1 MEVEETSKQY
11 LTINTHKGLFRYNRL
26 PFGIKTAPSIWQRAM
41 EQTLQGIPNVEVML
55 DDIIVTGKSD
65 AAHLENLE
73 AVLKRLA
80 EKNLRINVQKCRFFM
95 ERIEYC
101 GHEIDKDGLH
111 KTNAKIEAVQN
122 APRPQD
128 VSSVR
133 GFLGMVNY
141 YHRFLPN
148 LSSVLHPLNQL
159 LEKDHTWEWSHECE
173 DAFKEAKRLVTSEQV
188 LAHYDPDLP
197 VRVACDASPYGLGA
211 VLSHVMSD
219 GSEKPVAF
227 TSRTLNRAERN
238 YSQIDKEALALVWG
252 IRKFNHYLY
261 GRRFTLVTDHQPLT
275 AIFHPEKGIPAMTAA
290 RMQRYALQLA
300 AHDYEIKYRT
310 SAKHG
315 NADGLSRVPL
325 PTGKTVQESDA
336 MDVFYMNH
344 MDVLPITASV
354 IQNEC
359 SKDPIL
365 SKVLERTQ
373 HGWPQ
378 VSPVG
383 LEPFFSKRH
392 ELSIFHGCIM
402 WGIRVVVSQKIRNQ
416 ILHELH
422 EGHIGIVKMKGLA
435 RSYVWWPGIDQDI
448 ESLAKKCQGC
458 QKVQFEAPTVPLH
471 PWEWPIKPW
480 QRIHVDY
487 AGPFMGHMFLII
499 VDAHSKWPEVLLT
512 GSTSSERTVELLREV
527 FSRHGLP
534 EHLHSDN
541 GRQFTSEVF
550 QNFMKANDIKHTFSA
565 P

>member
-1 MEVEETSKQY
+1 M
-11 LTINTHKGLFRYNRL
+11 
-26 PFGIKTAPSIWQRAM
+26 
-41 EQTLQGIPNVEVML
+41 
-55 DDIIVTGKSD
+55 
-65 AAHLENLE
+65 
-73 AVLKRLA
+73 LKRLA
-80 EKNLRINVQKCRFFM
+80 EKNLRINVQKCRFFL

-133 GFLGMVNY
+133 GFLGLVNY

-148 LSSVLHPLNQL
+148 LSSVLHLLNKL
-159 LEKDHTWEWSHECE
+159 LEKDHKWEWSHECE

-197 VRVACDASPYGLGA
+197 VRVACDASPCGLGA
-211 VLSHVMSD
+211 VLSHVMAD
-219 GSEKPVAF
+219 GSEKLVAF
-227 TSRTLNRAERN
+227 ASRTLNRAERN

-261 GRRFTLVTDHQPLT
+261 GRRFTLVIDHQPLT

-290 RMQRYALQLA
+290 RVQRYALQLA
-300 AHDYEIKYRT
+300 AHDYEIKYKT
-310 SAKHG
+310 SAKHA
-315 NADGLSRVPL
+315 NADGLSRL
-325 PTGKTVQESDA
+325 PMATGKTATESDV

-359 SKDPIL
+359 SKDPVL

-378 VSPVG
+378 VSAVG
-383 LEPFFSKRH
+383 LEPFISKRH

-402 WGIRVVVSQKIRNQ
+402 WGIRVVVPHKLRNQ

-471 PWEWPIKPW
+471 PWEWPIKSW

-487 AGPFMGHMFLII
+487 AGPFMGHMFLI
-499 VDAHSKWPEVLLT
+499 VMDAHSKWPEVLLT
-512 GSTSSERTVELLREV
+512 G
-527 FSRHGLP
+527 
-534 EHLHSDN
+534 
-541 GRQFTSEVF
+541 
-550 QNFMKANDIKHTFSA
+550 
-565 P
+565 

>member
-1 MEVEETSKQY
+1 MAT
-11 LTINTHKGLFRYNRL
+11 
-26 PFGIKTAPSIWQRAM
+26 

-55 DDIIVTGKSD
+55 DDTIVTGKSD

-73 AVLKRLA
+73 AVPTRRA
-80 EKNLRINVQKCRFFM
+80 EKNLRINVQKFHFFM
-95 ERIEYC
+95 EHIEYC
-101 GHEIDKDGLH
+101 GHGIDKDGLH

-122 APRPQD
+122 APCP
-128 VSSVR
+128 
-133 GFLGMVNY
+133 
-141 YHRFLPN
+141 
-148 LSSVLHPLNQL
+148 
-159 LEKDHTWEWSHECE
+159 K
-173 DAFKEAKRLVTSEQV
+173 
-188 LAHYDPDLP
+188 
-197 VRVACDASPYGLGA
+197 
-211 VLSHVMSD
+211 
-219 GSEKPVAF
+219 
-227 TSRTLNRAERN
+227 
-238 YSQIDKEALALVWG
+238 
-252 IRKFNHYLY
+252 
-261 GRRFTLVTDHQPLT
+261 
-275 AIFHPEKGIPAMTAA
+275 
-290 RMQRYALQLA
+290 
-300 AHDYEIKYRT
+300 
-310 SAKHG
+310 
-315 NADGLSRVPL
+315 DGLSRVPM
-325 PTGKTVQESDA
+325 PTGKTVKEYDV

-383 LEPFFSKRH
+383 LEPNFSKRH

-402 WGIRVVVSQKIRNQ
+402 WGIRVVVPHKLRNQ

-512 GSTSSERTVELLREV
+512 GSTSSERTVELLRGIFPAWTARTLTV
-527 FSRHGLP
+527 TMGGNSPARCSR
-534 EHLHSDN
+534 
-541 GRQFTSEVF
+541 TS
-550 QNFMKANDIKHTFSA
+550 
-565 P
+565 